1 MGTLVFPCLALVT
14 DLQLFDSSNVM
25 LDRVASAINAG
36 VNMVQ
41 LREKNLQGAQLL
53 DLAKN
58 LRQLTYG
65 KATFI
70 VNERVDVALAAD
82 ADGVQIGENGLP
94 IPVVKSIMGSG
105 ALCGRSVHD
114 VNGATKACEQGA
126 DFLVLGA
133 MFPTETHPGDT
144 PSGLPLMVSTRK
156 AVEIPI
162 LGIGGISEANAAKV
176 MPSGANGVAV
186 IRSILLA
193 DDPVQSTKDLVTSI
207 SP

>member
-1 MGTLVFPCLALVT
+1 MGRLVFPCLALIT
-14 DLQLFDSSNVM
+14 DLQLFGSSNLM
-25 LDRVASAINAG
+25 LDRVASAIDAG

-41 LREKNLQGAQLL
+41 LREKNLEGAQLL
-53 DLAKN
+53 ELAKN

-65 KATFI
+65 KASFI

-94 IPVVKSIMGSG
+94 IPVVKSIMGSR
-105 ALCGRSVHD
+105 AICGRSVHD

-126 DFLVLGA
+126 DFLVLGS

-144 PSGLPLMVSTRK
+144 PSGLQLMVSTRK
-156 AVEIPI
+156 EVEIPI
-162 LGIGGISEANAAKV
+162 LGIGGISEVNAAKV
-176 MPSGANGVAV
+176 MTSGANGVAV

-193 DDPVQSTKDLVTSI
+193 DDPIQATKDLVTSI

>member
-1 MGTLVFPCLALVT
+1 MSKLVFPCLALVT
-14 DLQLFDSSNVM
+14 DLQLFASSNVM
-25 LDRVASAINAG
+25 LERVAIAIDAG

-41 LREKNLQGAQLL
+41 LREKNLEGAQLL
-53 DLAKN
+53 ELAKN

-65 KATFI
+65 KAVFI

-94 IPVVKSIMGSG
+94 IPVVKSILGSR

-114 VNGATKACEQGA
+114 VNGAIKACEHGA
-126 DFLVLGA
+126 DFLVLGS
-133 MFPTETHPGDT
+133 MFPTESHPGDK
-144 PSGLPLMVSTRK
+144 PSGLPLMVSVSK
-156 AVEIPI
+156 EIEIPV
-162 LGIGGISEANAAKV
+162 LGIGGISGSNAMKV
-176 MPSGANGVAV
+176 MNSGANGVAV

-193 DDPVQSTKDLVTSI
+193 DDPMKATKGLVTSI